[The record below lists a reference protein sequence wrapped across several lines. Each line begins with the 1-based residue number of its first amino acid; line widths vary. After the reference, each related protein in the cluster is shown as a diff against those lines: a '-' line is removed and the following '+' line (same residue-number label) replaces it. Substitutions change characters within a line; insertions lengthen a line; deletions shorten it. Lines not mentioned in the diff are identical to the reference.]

1 VDEVEELFGV
11 DKKTPIIAHKASTA
25 KDGMTM
31 GMCFKI
37 ACDFHLENGDVNDI
51 VEVKKLTNLLY
62 KTFQELMSE

>member
-1 VDEVEELFGV
+1 
-11 DKKTPIIAHKASTA
+11 
-25 KDGMTM
+25 
-31 GMCFKI
+31 MCFKI